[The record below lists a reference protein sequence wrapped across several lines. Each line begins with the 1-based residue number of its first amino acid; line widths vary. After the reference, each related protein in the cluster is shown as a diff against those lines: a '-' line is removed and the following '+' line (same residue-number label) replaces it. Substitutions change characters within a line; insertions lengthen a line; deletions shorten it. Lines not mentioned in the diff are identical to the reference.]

1 MSIGLVGEKTPFSV
15 LEEQETAVY
24 LTSIEHEERRGG
36 GGGGSGSSGSKS
48 STSQAAGEGPQ
59 DPEVAVAMETD

>member
-15 LEEQETAVY
+15 LDEQETAVY

-36 GGGGSGSSGSKS
+36 GSAGSKS

>member
-1 MSIGLVGEKTPFSV
+1 MSQNVSIGLVGEKTPFSV
-15 LEEQETAVY
+15 LDEQETAVY

-36 GGGGSGSSGSKS
+36 SRGSKS
-48 STSQAAGEGPQ
+48 SSSQAAGAEGGPQ